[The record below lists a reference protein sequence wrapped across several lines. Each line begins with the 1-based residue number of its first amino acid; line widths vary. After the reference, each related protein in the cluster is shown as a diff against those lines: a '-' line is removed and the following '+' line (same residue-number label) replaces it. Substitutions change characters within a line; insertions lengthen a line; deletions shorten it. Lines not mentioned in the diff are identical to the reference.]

1 MTAARSSVRV
11 LLCVLGWPLSAAQAQ
26 TAAGVTAPRAYMW
39 PVINVRFR
47 AAKPVLGL
55 PRGNSHG
62 QISCSPEGEMFFS
75 LSGEPDAAAA
85 SGSGRTLPVLY
96 RLKDS
101 GEVQVIARLPPPTE
115 FTDVSVRDFFAAEHD
130 VVTLLRAEVRS
141 DGDPNIPAQE
151 TRYFASVSD
160 HDGDGGRLVPLDVRF
175 RPSKIALFGSGD
187 FLVLGWDG
195 INLMPVLALVK
206 DDGTVRKFFDL
217 GNVNLSQRQ
226 ESQKPATATSLRE
239 LQGAPAARTAEEL
252 LARAAFSS
260 FGSEVLLT
268 FPGTAKALQVWSP
281 GGDSRN
287 IPIALPAGF
296 VLHDVVQ
303 SGRHWT
309 LVVRAQ
315 AEEDS
320 AKEKKPSDTKPQQRL
335 FEMNSTNG
343 GLIREFVTDKP
354 TVQDVTCAVNPRL
367 TAVYFDTLD
376 EAVSTGAPQNAA
388 GDGSAAQPKPTHLV
402 VATSLK

>member
-1 MTAARSSVRV
+1 MTAMRLWVWV
-11 LLCVLGWPLSAAQAQ
+11 LLWVLGWPLCAARAQSAAG
-26 TAAGVTAPRAYMW
+26 TTTPRAFTW

-55 PRGNSHG
+55 PAGNSHG

-75 LSGEPDAAAA
+75 LSGEPDGSAA
-85 SGSGRTLPVLY
+85 SASGRTLPVLY

-101 GEVQVIARLPPPTE
+101 GEIQVIGRLTPPQE

-130 VVTLLRAEVRS
+130 VVTLLRAEIRS
-141 DGDPNIPAQE
+141 DGDPNVPPQE

-160 HDGDGGRLVPLDVRF
+160 HDGDGARLVALDVRF
-175 RPSKIALFGSGD
+175 RPSKIAQFGSGD

-217 GNVNLSQRQ
+217 GNVSVSQRQ
-226 ESQKPATATSLRE
+226 DSQKPATATSLRE
-239 LQGAPAARTAEEL
+239 MQGAAAVRAAEEL
-252 LARAAFSS
+252 LARAVFVP

-287 IPIALPAGF
+287 IPIALPPGF
-296 VLHDVVQ
+296 VLHDVVE

-315 AEEDS
+315 AEEDP
-320 AKEKKPSDTKPQQRL
+320 AREKSSDEKPQQRL
-335 FEMNSTNG
+335 FEMNATNG
-343 GLIREFVTDKP
+343 GLIREFVMDKP
-354 TVQDVTCAVNPRL
+354 TVRDVTCAVNPRL
-367 TAVYFDTLD
+367 TAVFLDTLD
-376 EAVSTGAPQNAA
+376 ETVSTGVVQTSA

-402 VATSLK
+402 VATTLK